1 MVTKHCII
9 LTWENTGWG
18 RQAWCGCGR
27 GTAGTARVGDGEPR
41 AAPRPPTSE
50 GVGGEV
56 QRGADTV
63 SRSSLSEEGTSCP
76 SLRRSWCDAAEMRAG
91 RPLTSIPLATP
102 AMTSLGSALQLSP
115 TSGGGR
121 TVCAVT
127 HWERAVSRGVWSRI
141 DGEVVLHIFSCQSSC
156 LINLSEPQKKFC
168 FFLFFPIKRLKSR
181 TGE

>member
-91 RPLTSIPLATP
+91 RPLIH
-102 AMTSLGSALQLSP
+102 SLSYASNDVPRLRSSAVAHFRWWPYRVRSDTLGACSLP
-115 TSGGGR
+115 
-121 TVCAVT
+121 
-127 HWERAVSRGVWSRI
+127 RGLEQDRW
-141 DGEVVLHIFSCQSSC
+141 
-156 LINLSEPQKKFC
+156 
-168 FFLFFPIKRLKSR
+168 
-181 TGE
+181 